1 MLIERDCVTGPSC
14 ISAPPSGPVG
24 SPLREMSAVLGSISR
39 CVIGIICMI
48 NVLIRFANIIS
59 VIN

>member
-24 SPLREMSAVLGSISR
+24 SPLREMSAVLGWAGNL
-39 CVIGIICMI
+39 VDAD
-48 NVLIRFANIIS
+48 V
-59 VIN
+59 